1 MTQHVRG
8 GGFRP
13 ELNFVRVL
21 AVMQVLLFHLEMRR
35 LDHGYLG
42 VDLFLLLSGFL
53 IGQKILRDVENQQ
66 FSFIAFYSGRIKRIL
81 PAQYML
87 VFITLVAGYSILT
100 PTNFVSLAQEAYASV
115 LFYSNI
121 YFNDQNGYFDT
132 ASVLKPLLHTWSLSL
147 EEQFYLVLPIVLFL
161 AYFVFKKQLKYFL
174 YVLVIAALVF
184 ALVSK
189 PENPNSTFFLLEYRA
204 FEFLIG
210 VFAASLVKNKLFN
223 IPFAKLASLLGT
235 IGCLT
240 YPVLLCGVDSQSP
253 LLALP
258 LLLFVIPVFTCEP
271 LSWVNKI
278 TQFAPIKIIGLSS
291 YSIYLYHWPLIVF
304 YKYYTLSELTYY
316 PKLGLLAASIV
327 LGLLSWQLIEN
338 PFRGKHNSFRTSVL
352 PAFIFVLILNG
363 IVVYGSKYIIK
374 GAGLPERFPNEYM
387 MTEKELNDE
396 RDRYWTGTNS
406 DKAILKGSGKD
417 TVLIIGNSF
426 AIDLIYALRSN
437 GFDNKIISLQSSH
450 KCFNFSNAA
459 LVKEDSS
466 FCSQLQK
473 ENFNA
478 TNWNSVKKIFLM
490 DHLPRLDT
498 INLLDFIL
506 KLRTFSKAKIFLL
519 GPKMTFTKPIPDIVH
534 SCNSASTYA
543 LNKFAQPYAEIIDR
557 TTINNQL
564 KKFCARR
571 LNKLNVDYIEILNCS
586 KDAFG
591 NYKVVSE
598 SSNQFLYFDPSHF
611 TSKGSEEMGSFLE
624 ENYPALF

>member
-1 MTQHVRG
+1 M
-8 GGFRP
+8 
-13 ELNFVRVL
+13 
-21 AVMQVLLFHLEMRR
+21 
-35 LDHGYLG
+35 
-42 VDLFLLLSGFL
+42 
-53 IGQKILRDVENQQ
+53 
-66 FSFIAFYSGRIKRIL
+66 
-81 PAQYML
+81 
-87 VFITLVAGYSILT
+87 
-100 PTNFVSLAQEAYASV
+100 
-115 LFYSNI
+115 
-121 YFNDQNGYFDT
+121 
-132 ASVLKPLLHTWSLSL
+132 
-147 EEQFYLVLPIVLFL
+147 
-161 AYFVFKKQLKYFL
+161 
-174 YVLVIAALVF
+174 
-184 ALVSK
+184 
-189 PENPNSTFFLLEYRA
+189 
-204 FEFLIG
+204 
-210 VFAASLVKNKLFN
+210 
-223 IPFAKLASLLGT
+223 
-235 IGCLT
+235 
-240 YPVLLCGVDSQSP
+240 
-253 LLALP
+253 
-258 LLLFVIPVFTCEP
+258 
-271 LSWVNKI
+271 
-278 TQFAPIKIIGLSS
+278 
-291 YSIYLYHWPLIVF
+291 
-304 YKYYTLSELTYY
+304 
-316 PKLGLLAASIV
+316 